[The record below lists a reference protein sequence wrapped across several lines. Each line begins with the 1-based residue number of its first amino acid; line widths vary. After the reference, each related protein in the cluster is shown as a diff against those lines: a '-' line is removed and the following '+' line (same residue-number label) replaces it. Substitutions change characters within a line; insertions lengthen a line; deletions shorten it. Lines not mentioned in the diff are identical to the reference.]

1 MSYVTRARVQV
12 ELKAGNDEIE
22 IRIDPV
28 QDYSVKHEKDDLIVF
43 VNDDPNVKPLR
54 GVAFIKTQ
62 RFRTAEKSLLQLLID
77 AALHQK
83 AIEIK
88 ISNDEVKKAQ
98 KVKKAPKSGSDP
110 SLPPDPIAS
119 TPLRIESIKLP
130 EKF

>member
-1 MSYVTRARVQV
+1 MSYVTRGRVQV

-43 VNDDPNVKPLR
+43 VNDDPNVQPLR

-77 AALHQK
+77 VALHQK

-110 SLPPDPIAS
+110 SLLPDPIAS